1 MASAL
6 QNFFDVILAGESK
19 TYNDHNWYV
28 CKGKGCLKGY
38 IQGSTKNPNQYPLLK
53 KPLSEYTIG
62 EVQEFQSRPRDSTGK
77 LWATGRYQII
87 PDTLN
92 GLVTSLGLS
101 KSDKY
106 DKETQDKMGYQLL
119 AERKAIKDYIT
130 GQNED
135 NKENAEKASL
145 EVAKIW
151 SSVGVPFPVQG
162 RSQFVQKDQSFYY
175 GGGDVASEP
184 SANVIEALKVLRNN
198 RKDVFKDTKIDGSK
212 NNTGKTIFF
221 VALLTVAGYILL
233 TQTKEGRNLLSKLK

>member
-6 QNFFDVILAGESK
+6 QNFFDVILRGESK

-28 CKGKGCLKGY
+28 SGGVLRGY
-38 IQGSTKNPNQYPLLK
+38 IQGSSKNPRPYPLLK

-62 EVQEFQSRPRDSTGK
+62 EIQQFQRNPRDSNGQ

-87 PDTLN
+87 PSTLN

-106 DKETQDKMGYQLL
+106 NKQTQDRMGYELL
-119 AERKAIKDYIT
+119 VERKAIKDYIT
-130 GQNED
+130 GENED
-135 NKENAEKASL
+135 TKENLERATL

-162 RSQFVQKDQSFYY
+162 RNQFVQKDQSFYY

-184 SANVIEALKVLRNN
+184 SKNVMEALRVLRKNK
-198 RKDVFKDTKIDGSK
+198 KDVFKNTRINGT
-212 NNTGKTIFF
+212 NNTAKTIFF
-221 VALLTVAGYILL
+221 VALLTVAGYIIL
-233 TQTKEGRNLLSKLK
+233 TNTKEGKNILAKLK

>member
-6 QNFFDVILAGESK
+6 QNFFDVILRGESK

-62 EVQEFQSRPRDSTGK
+62 EIQEFQSRARDSTGK

-119 AERKAIKDYIT
+119 VERKAIKDYIT

-198 RKDVFKDTKIDGSK
+198 KKDVFKDTKINGSK
-212 NNTGKTIFF
+212 NNTAQTIFF
-221 VALLTVAGYILL
+221 VALLTIAGYFLL
-233 TQTKEGRNLLSKLK
+233 TETKEGRNLLAKLK

>member
-28 CKGKGCLKGY
+28 CNGKSCLRGF
-38 IQGSTKNPNQYPLLK
+38 IEGSPKNPTRYSPLK
-53 KPLSEYTIG
+53 KPLSQYTIG
-62 EVQEFQSRPRDSTGK
+62 EIQQFQSRPRDSVGQ

-87 PDTLN
+87 PKTLN
-92 GLVTSLGLS
+92 GLVSSLGLS
-101 KSDKY
+101 KSDIYNK
-106 DKETQDKMGYQLL
+106 DVQDKMGYELL
-119 AERKAIKDYIT
+119 IERPAIKNYIQ
-130 GQNED
+130 GLNED
-135 NKENAEKASL
+135 TKENAEKASM

-151 SSVGVPFPVQG
+151 SSVGVPYAVQG
-162 RSQFVQKDQSFYY
+162 RNRFVQKDQSFYY

-198 RKDVFKDTKIDGSK
+198 KKDVFKNTKIDGTK

-221 VALLTVAGYILL
+221 VALLTVAGYVLL